1 MFRNRKRIMTVAVL
15 LVTMITLLA
24 PQGIRPAA
32 AAATVKEIRLAC
44 NPAAAGLDPANTE
57 GQADQKISDI
67 FSDQSE
73 GVSLNLLNSGLHYWE
88 ASGGE
93 MWGIGDGTAKIDP
106 SKDYYLSATLDLD
119 DSTVYDWPADMKALQ
134 ADKYHP
140 ITSCSVSV
148 YLNGK
153 KRTDA
158 IVKCFKYAPD
168 PMYIR
173 VYIPFG
179 PEMASCKAT
188 LSETAIVHD
197 GKAHKPAVKSLTLY
211 GKNVPKEY
219 YSFRYVDAN
228 NKTVASPT
236 ASGKYYA
243 VFTGKGMYRGSYRA
257 PFMIGKPNTM
267 KVTGKTVTV
276 KASKLKKKNQ
286 TVKAKKAVTVKKA
299 IGRVTYAKASGNKK
313 ITVASNGKI
322 TVQKG
327 LKRGKYKVKIKV
339 TAEGN
344 SKYLPLTKK
353 ITVTVVVK

>member
-1 MFRNRKRIMTVAVL
+1 MFRNRKRMTAAVIL
-15 LVTMITLLA
+15 LVTVFALLA

-32 AAATVKEIRLAC
+32 AAAVIKEIRLTC
-44 NPAAAGLDPANTE
+44 NPASVGFDPANTE
-57 GQADQKISDI
+57 GKVDKKITDI
-67 FSDQSE
+67 AGSQSA
-73 GVSLNLLNSGLHYWE
+73 GVELNALNSGLQFLDKP
-88 ASGGE
+88 SGE
-93 MWGIGDGTAKIDP
+93 MWGVGDGTDKIDP
-106 SKDYYLSATLDLD
+106 SKDYYFCAMLELADSAA
-119 DSTVYDWPADMKALQ
+119 YDWPADMKALQ
-134 ADKYHP
+134 GDKYYP
-140 ITSCSVSV
+140 ITSCSVPV

-158 IVKCFKYAPD
+158 ILKCNKHSN

-173 VYIPFG
+173 VFIPFG
-179 PEMASCKAT
+179 PEMASCKAE
-188 LSETAIVHD
+188 LSETAIVYD

-211 GKNVPKEY
+211 GKSVPKEY
-219 YSFRYVDAN
+219 YSFSYVDAN
-228 NKTVASPT
+228 NNKISSPT

-299 IGRVTYAKASGNKK
+299 AGKVTYAKASGNKK

-322 TVQKG
+322 TIQKG

-344 SKYLPLTKK
+344 NKYLPLTKK
-353 ITVTVVVK
+353 ITVTVIVK